1 MCAHRSINR
10 AVEKLIYVKFAI
22 MINRRI
28 ELRNSYPTISNGVLG
43 IIEHPKGTA
52 PPFTNQ
58 KQFFII
64 IFDRPFDRRPIES
77 NRAAEKVDKN
87 CVWSANGETI
97 PLKCSL
103 MLNYQLEIVG
113 DESVT
118 VIDHYDELFVNLLF
132 YKYSNLE
139 VSREFLLGY

>member
-10 AVEKLIYVKFAI
+10 AVEKLIYVKFAII

-64 IFDRPFDRRPIES
+64 IFDRSFDRRPVER
-77 NRAAEKVDKN
+77 NRAVEKVNDICILSILRVK
-87 CVWSANGETI
+87 
-97 PLKCSL
+97 LSL
-103 MLNYQLEIVG
+103 
-113 DESVT
+113 
-118 VIDHYDELFVNLLF
+118 
-132 YKYSNLE
+132 
-139 VSREFLLGY
+139 